1 MRIAEGLH
9 RVGDGTVNAYLLV
22 EGTEVTIV
30 DAGMPGFWSKL
41 TAELA
46 SIGRSLDD
54 VRALVLTHG
63 HSDHIGFAE
72 RARKRGVPVSVHELD
87 AALARGEVPNP
98 AKGGGP
104 IRPLPLLRF
113 LWLGLRNGGLATV
126 KLGAVSTFGDGATL
140 DVPGSPRIILTPGHT
155 PGSAVLHVPA
165 YDALLVGDALATYA
179 VTNGS
184 VGPMIAPFSADPSQ
198 VIASLDRLDGID
210 AHWLLPGH
218 GDPWTGGVGEA
229 VRRVRA
235 AGPDGMGRPA
245 T

>member
-9 RVGDGTVNAYLLV
+9 RVGDGVVNAYLLV

-30 DAGMPGFWSKL
+30 DAAMPGFWARLL
-41 TAELA
+41 TELE

-72 RARKRGVPVSVHELD
+72 RARTRGIPVSVHELD

-98 AKGGGP
+98 ATGGGP

-113 LWLGLRNGGLATV
+113 LWLGLRNGGVGKV
-126 KLGAVSTFGDGATL
+126 KIGAVSTFGDGATL
-140 DVPGSPRIILTPGHT
+140 DVPGAPRVILTPGHT
-155 PGSAVLHVPA
+155 PGSAVLHAPDR
-165 YDALLVGDALATYA
+165 DALLVGDALATYA

-184 VGPMIAPFSADPSQ
+184 VGPMIAPFSADPAE
-198 VIASLDRLDGID
+198 VIASLGRLDGIE
-210 AHWLLPGH
+210 AGWVLPGH
-218 GDPWTGGVGEA
+218 GEPWTGGVAEA

-235 AGPDGMGRPA
+235 AGPSGMGRPA
-245 T
+245 S